1 VSHRR
6 IPILLALTCFLAL
19 AAAPAAMALTAGV
32 RVEGSSGTVAPNTTV
47 TVPSAP
53 TFYDSD
59 GNPYVTKKPNALAAL
74 AAAASARDFTWEASS
89 KGTFVFNIAG
99 FTSLPDW
106 SQGWTYGVNGVGY
119 PIIDVAAIDFA
130 LKQGDQVLWAQDPDN
145 TFARASYA
153 LVVAL
158 SKTVYTA
165 GENLVVTVKADD
177 LTKVNSQADYDRF
190 GLTDTSLLQTP
201 AQFPPFEGA
210 TVHVGSAT
218 YTTGADG
225 TVTVPAPANGDY
237 LVWAEKDMDAGA
249 WYVRSPKTLV
259 DFAPTLT
266 MTGTAVSPRTFVP
279 GKKKPKV
286 SCTLSRAASLQLKV
300 RNAKNKV
307 VWKKTVRKG
316 AGAVSYTWNGKAS
329 SGRYVP
335 RGASYTMSVKAVD
348 TWGRS
353 TSTVKIGLKSK

>member
-1 VSHRR
+1 MSHRR
-6 IPILLALTCFLAL
+6 IPLVLALTCFLAL

-32 RVEGSSGTVAPNTTV
+32 RIEGSSGTVAPGTTV
-47 TVPSAP
+47 VVPSAP
-53 TFYDSD
+53 TFWDSD
-59 GNPYVTKKPNALAAL
+59 GNPYVTRKPNALAAL
-74 AAAASARDFTWEASS
+74 AAAASIHNLTWEASS
-89 KGTFVFNIAG
+89 KGAFVFNIAG

-119 PIIDVAAIDFA
+119 PVIDVAAIDFA
-130 LKQGDQVLWAQDPDN
+130 LQHGDQVLWAQDPDN

-153 LVVAL
+153 LVVDL
-158 SKTVYTA
+158 NKTTYTA

-177 LTKVNSQADYDRF
+177 LSKVNSQADYDRF
-190 GLTDTSLLQTP
+190 GLEDTSLLQTP
-201 AQFPPFEGA
+201 AQFSPLAGA

-218 YTTGADG
+218 YTSGADG
-225 TVTVPAPANGDY
+225 VVIVPAPANGDY

-249 WYVRSPKTLV
+249 WYVRSSKTLV

-266 MTGTAVSPRTFVP
+266 MTGTAVSRTTFVP
-279 GKKKPKV
+279 GKQNPKV
-286 SCTLSRAASLQLKV
+286 SCTLSRAASLQLQV

-307 VWKKTVRKG
+307 IWKKTVRKG
-316 AGAVSYTWNGKAS
+316 AGAVSCTWNGKNS
-329 SGRYVP
+329 SGAYVP
-335 RGASYTMSVKAVD
+335 RHASYTMSVKAVD